1 MAYREES
8 TKVVHLTGK
17 LSSCHCKFE
26 TSSIQ
31 HPLHSFTVP
40 GSQFLSYITWGM
52 MYMEKYCTE
61 NLWSL
66 DLNSALQCPDVTNN
80 PGLNFKDDRVK
91 QTQQCSAVMG
101 ENIATDDYVSHLC
114 RNRLRVSA
122 TIHKVTGEKG
132 KDPGLHG
139 EICCPPQPRE
149 TLPLVCEWKA
159 LKTRAQCYSAHPFIH
174 RPHSGIRWRTA
185 FQTWQINK
193 EENLWVGQQSSFH
206 MKPELRI
213 QVSTTKKIYK
223 ICKMGHVIN

>member
-1 MAYREES
+1 MLTVSKHKNLNDKYRFFSSKMAYREES

-26 TSSIQ
+26 ASSIQ

-114 RNRLRVSA
+114 RNRLRGSA
-122 TIHKVTGEKG
+122 TRWQER
-132 KDPGLHG
+132 
-139 EICCPPQPRE
+139 RE
-149 TLPLVCEWKA
+149 TTLAFTV
-159 LKTRAQCYSAHPFIH
+159 RSAVHH
-174 RPHSGIRWRTA
+174 NLGRPCHW
-185 FQTWQINK
+185 F
-193 EENLWVGQQSSFH
+193 
-206 MKPELRI
+206 
-213 QVSTTKKIYK
+213 VSEKR
-223 ICKMGHVIN
+223 